1 MSITRRL
8 GQQLYDALYIGKS
21 VTISFAPSTTPQNAF
36 ENLASYSSQVGV
48 LAACC
53 MKAFFGGCRQEGGRE
68 GGGDGSSTP
77 RMKACSQ

>member
-36 ENLASYSSQVGV
+36 ENLSSYSSQVGV

-53 MKAFFGGCRQEGGRE
+53 MKRSLGGAVRRVAGRE
-68 GGGDGSSTP
+68 AATAATP
-77 RMKACSQ
+77 PG